1 MDSLALTHS
10 LSLTVLSFSQGDVGK
25 PGLPG
30 LPVST
35 QYSIYSTH
43 EIIDIKY
50 VTTAVETSTEN
61 KVVFLKGI
69 GVTVN

>member
-1 MDSLALTHS
+1 M
-10 LSLTVLSFSQGDVGK
+10 GK

-69 GVTVN
+69 EVTVN